1 MIEQLSLEPLL
12 PTSNPKINIA
22 RTGTALGG
30 AINEAVP
37 RLTELAADGEMAG
50 IRALLGE
57 IVGASWSQD
66 VIQGGVLGGGWRVDL
81 TRIGRLIKARWWVL
95 VLVAALGAIPAVV
108 ITSRRNDAI
117 QPVFQASQTITF
129 TQDEEDRTGEGL
141 SSAVEAA
148 QARCGGGQREEPRP
162 PW

>member
-1 MIEQLSLEPLL
+1 MVPGQNIKVEVTGKREGEKMIEQLSLEPLL

-66 VIQGGVLGGGWRVDL
+66 VIQGGVL
-81 TRIGRLIKARWWVL
+81 
-95 VLVAALGAIPAVV
+95 
-108 ITSRRNDAI
+108 
-117 QPVFQASQTITF
+117 
-129 TQDEEDRTGEGL
+129 EEVGE
-141 SSAVEAA
+141 
-148 QARCGGGQREEPRP
+148 
-162 PW
+162 WT